1 MAHRALL
8 YMSSNVT
15 LLDWKAAYPFLI
27 AYGAAGAA
35 TVLPCIAILIAIPDA
50 AISASPLALTLSQR
64 IMLLASYVPFTLI
77 PLFLAVDLSMRTV
90 KLIRTGLAAQGS
102 KKSH

>member
-1 MAHRALL
+1 MAHKGLL
-8 YMSSNVT
+8 YMRSNVT

-35 TVLPCIAILIAIPDA
+35 TVLPCVAVLIAIPDA
-50 AISASPLALTLSQR
+50 AISASPLAVTLSQR

-77 PLFLAVDLSMRTV
+77 PLCLAVDLSTRTV
-90 KLIRTGLAAQGS
+90 KLIRAGLAAQV
-102 KKSH
+102 KRKAH

>member
-1 MAHRALL
+1 MG
-8 YMSSNVT
+8 SNVT

-27 AYGAAGAA
+27 AYGAAGTA
-35 TVLPCIAILIAIPDA
+35 TVLPCVAVIIAIPDA

-77 PLFLAVDLSMRTV
+77 PFYLAVDLSTRTV
-90 KLIRTGLAAQGS
+90 KIIRTGLAAQGK